1 MRDSLSPKGLI
12 ISLNHPKIQMAQLG
26 KAISVLPMPQLGV
39 IKSFIL
45 QVLAITWMSSA
56 SNKWCQIIWY
66 MKLYLQTY
74 VSNQK
79 RSLKCTT
86 GTILLVLYRVSS
98 PILFLYII
106 YIDTFNIKYI
116 HIIHILYMYM
126 YSYTHSSRVNFN

>member
-56 SNKWCQIIWY
+56 SNK
-66 MKLYLQTY
+66 
-74 VSNQK
+74 
-79 RSLKCTT
+79 
-86 GTILLVLYRVSS
+86 
-98 PILFLYII
+98 
-106 YIDTFNIKYI
+106 
-116 HIIHILYMYM
+116 
-126 YSYTHSSRVNFN
+126 